1 MPNPDGQGAAAETAA
16 LAIRLDA
23 HARWVARE
31 PDGVQ
36 ADLRQ
41 CRLRGIHLAKRM
53 LAEAVMRDADLTDA
67 DLSETCLVRADL
79 RFAGLRGANLRN
91 ADLSGALLDRANLTG
106 ADLTGARFDGASL
119 VHATL
124 DDVRMPWFDPAL
136 LSERLWRA
144 ADDDLELRMLAAFIG
159 RTTNRCWVDQKELS
173 PRHRRWI
180 LLRCREWQRD
190 GDEAPR
196 LLAHLI
202 DGKETS

>member
-36 ADLRQ
+36 A
-41 CRLRGIHLAKRM
+41 
-53 LAEAVMRDADLTDA
+53 
-67 DLSETCLVRADL
+67 
-79 RFAGLRGANLRN
+79 NLRN

-106 ADLTGARFDGASL
+106 ADLTGVRFDGASL

-124 DDVRMPWFDPAL
+124 DDVRMSWFDPAL

>member
-1 MPNPDGQGAAAETAA
+1 MPGFLT
-16 LAIRLDA
+16 R
-23 HARWVARE
+23 
-31 PDGVQ
+31 
-36 ADLRQ
+36 
-41 CRLRGIHLAKRM
+41 C
-53 LAEAVMRDADLTDA
+53 RDADLTDA

-91 ADLSGALLDRANLTG
+91 ADLSGADLSG

-124 DDVRMPWFDPAL
+124 DDVRMSWFDPAL